1 MWALAEKD
9 LSLCAYIYTWIKYP
23 RICEPHLKSQKKKK
37 FGEVVGHSRIGG
49 HFLSPY
55 IKSNNPCPVRAI
67 RHALV
72 VLNILVLR
80 QDAYKVVEKV
90 VSKYYLKYQIALE
103 RPLKRPFSLVP
114 ASWWPT
120 CMSTITFKIG
130 FLFTLLVLFYWYVCL
145 VMVTSIC

>member
-1 MWALAEKD
+1 M
-9 LSLCAYIYTWIKYP
+9 S
-23 RICEPHLKSQKKKK
+23 KK
-37 FGEVVGHSRIGG
+37 
-49 HFLSPY
+49 L
-55 IKSNNPCPVRAI
+55 

-103 RPLKRPFSLVP
+103 HPLKLPFSLVP

-130 FLFTLLVLFYWYVCL
+130 FLFTFLVLFYWYMSL
-145 VMVTSIC
+145 VMVK